1 MTHMTDLELGV
12 WMLRHCALSGE
23 SWAAAVLAELE
34 RLQRYDRNREEVN
47 AWLDTESSEYQQAMT
62 NEVLR

>member
-1 MTHMTDLELGV
+1 MTHMTDLELGI
-12 WMLRHCALSGE
+12 WELEHRALDGYP
-23 SWAAAVLAELE
+23 WAAAVLAELE
-34 RLQRYDRNREEVN
+34 RLQQYDHNREEVN

>member
-12 WMLRHCALSGE
+12 WMLRRCALSGE

-34 RLQRYDRNREEVN
+34 RQRFDHDIEDVN